1 LYWKEDWGW
10 EMSTERQQTEDT
22 RNYKVTGVYT
32 RSGSYGRRQEV
43 TMSKQ
48 K

>member
-22 RNYKVTGVYT
+22 HGTTKSQAFTL
-32 RSGSYGRRQEV
+32 EV
-43 TMSKQ
+43 AATDAVKKSL
-48 K
+48 